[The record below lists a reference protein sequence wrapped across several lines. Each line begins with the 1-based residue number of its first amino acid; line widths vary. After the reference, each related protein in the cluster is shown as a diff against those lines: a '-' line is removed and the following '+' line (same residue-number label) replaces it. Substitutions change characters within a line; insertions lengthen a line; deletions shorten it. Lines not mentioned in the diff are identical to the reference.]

1 MAQVL
6 VEGPQAEQRVVVQ
19 SISWP
24 TFKALLADAG
34 SDRKARF
41 AYFQGNLEIMS
52 PLYRHENINRFIDD
66 LVRIMTDEQ
75 NLGMSKGG
83 STTLTRDDVQSGAEP
98 DSCYYIQSE
107 PLVRGKETID
117 LNAGDPPPD
126 LVIEIDISTNSLDKR
141 ALYASLGVGE
151 FWRFGGRTVQFF
163 VLQADSQTYSPL
175 DHSPTF
181 PWFPPEKIAELL
193 ASRLQ
198 MGETQT
204 LREFRAWTR
213 QQIQNV

>member
-1 MAQVL
+1 MVQAL
-6 VEGPQAEQRVVVQ
+6 VESPAEQRVIVQ
-19 SISWP
+19 SVSWP

-66 LVRIMTDEQ
+66 LVRIMTDEL

-83 STTLTRDDVQSGAEP
+83 STTLTREDVQSGAEP

-126 LVIEIDISTNSLDKR
+126 LVIEIDISTSSLDKR
-141 ALYASLGVGE
+141 ALYASLSVGE
-151 FWRFGGRTVQFF
+151 FWRFSGRTVEFY
-163 VLQADSQTYSPL
+163 VLQADTQTY
-175 DHSPTF
+175 DAVDQSPTF

-193 ASRLQ
+193 SVRLQ
-198 MGETQT
+198 KGETQT
-204 LREFRAWTR
+204 LQEFRAWIG